1 MLGLASVHLEKVAMD
16 IMTKSSTLGTLG
28 VFKFHFVS
36 CNNISKHFPIL
47 FTKLQILFGGLFFK
61 GFFM

>member
-36 CNNISKHFPIL
+36 CNNISKHSYKFFLGGYFLKVFLCEIL
-47 FTKLQILFGGLFFK
+47 IF
-61 GFFM
+61 